1 MVLPLVL
8 YFRCFVADLAG
19 RAACGG
25 RARVVIHKMPLD
37 RTSTKGP
44 SPKRRSPSPPPRRSS
59 TDDSSSDA
67 EGQRE
72 PEPEPEPPRLA
83 GRAQHLLGAD
93 ERMPSPILA
102 LVEDDAGESEGADDV
117 LVADLIDEALG
128 VSPPGLPTSSRCAA
142 S

>member
-1 MVLPLVL
+1 
-8 YFRCFVADLAG
+8 
-19 RAACGG
+19 
-25 RARVVIHKMPLD
+25 MPLE

-83 GRAQHLLGAD
+83 GRAQHLLAAD
-93 ERMPSPILA
+93 DRMPSPILA

-128 VSPPGLPTSSRCAA
+128 VSPPGLPTSSARKLTLGCAA
-142 S
+142 VRRLGAG

>member
-1 MVLPLVL
+1 
-8 YFRCFVADLAG
+8 
-19 RAACGG
+19 
-25 RARVVIHKMPLD
+25 MPLE

-67 EGQRE
+67 ERE

-83 GRAQHLLGAD
+83 GRAQHLLAAD
-93 ERMPSPILA
+93 DRMPSPILA

-128 VSPPGLPTSSRCAA
+128 VSPPGLPTSSMRSKLTLGCAA
-142 S
+142 VRRLGAG